1 MSTPKFCSACGA
13 SLAEGARFCAG
24 CGAKVADD
32 AAPKAAEPASSEP
45 ASPEPARDRPS
56 APSLDPAPAPSAA
69 PAKKSSG
76 GSSVTAAK
84 APAAKSKLAA
94 LAASDDDDD
103 DDAAAQLDDALPR
116 PEASSEVASEKKPL
130 PIGMIAMGSFVG
142 VVAMGAI
149 FIASDDELN
158 ARFRC
163 NILGKRDACITEEDR
178 MFEIEQQTKKE
189 EIELMTHHYGGFD
202 LSFTPENEV
211 SFTIR
216 QHRYEEDRA
225 DFVKR
230 IREGGPDK
238 RTRKTTKTGVYA
250 EKKQPDGIIKGTV
263 SFTGDNPAQVTYQP
277 QPGKTIVLP
286 LALPELPLLER
297 EQTDGNGKRLT
308 LEDIA
313 AIEKAKENPEKGPD
327 GRLVKSPKL
336 EINTLA
342 LSTWAY
348 EIELTATGYKPRKV
362 LFYESPAPPD
372 VDVKKLEA
380 EGFATRAFKRKPD
393 GRFII
398 DNAAFDLLP
407 EPRTL
412 WTRYIQSQK
421 EIHCMKQSA
430 EYKGKTPEAQK
441 AAEDLMW
448 EQKAFTKEIMEIA
461 QQNDADPEWI
471 KYREEQFKGYVC
483 PKIMP

>member
-13 SLAEGARFCAG
+13 SLAEAARFCAG
-24 CGAKVADD
+24 CGAQVGETASPA
-32 AAPKAAEPASSEP
+32 AAPAAQ
-45 ASPEPARDRPS
+45 EPARDRPS
-56 APSLDPAPAPSAA
+56 APSLDIVPAASAPA
-69 PAKKSSG
+69 
-76 GSSVTAAK
+76 AAK
-84 APAAKSKLAA
+84 ATVSAPAVAAKRPAAQSRLAA
-94 LAASDDDDD
+94 LASSDDDDD
-103 DDAAAQLDDALPR
+103 DDDDTSAALDDALPR
-116 PEASSEVASEKKPL
+116 PEASREQSGEKKPL
-130 PIGMIAMGSFVG
+130 PVGLIAMGSFIG
-142 VVAMGAI
+142 VIAIGAI
-149 FIASDDELN
+149 VIASDDELN

-202 LSFTPENEV
+202 LSFTPANEV

-238 RTRKTTKTGVYA
+238 RVRKSTKAGVYA

-263 SFTGDNPAQVTYQP
+263 AFTGDNPAQVTYQP
-277 QPGKTIVLP
+277 QPSKTIVLP

-297 EQTDGNGKRLT
+297 EQVDGNGKRLT

-313 AIEKAKENPEKGPD
+313 AIEKAKENPKKDAD

-336 EINTLA
+336 EIKTLA

-348 EIELTATGYKPRKV
+348 EIELTAPGYKPRKV
-362 LFYESPAPPD
+362 LFYEAPAPPD
-372 VDVKKLEA
+372 VDLKKMEA
-380 EGFATRAFKRKPD
+380 EGFASRAFKRKPD

-412 WTRYIQSQK
+412 WTRYIQAQK
-421 EIHCMKQSA
+421 EIHCMKLSA

-441 AAEDLMW
+441 AAEELMW

-461 QQNDADPEWI
+461 QQNDADPEWM
-471 KYREEQFKGYVC
+471 KYRDEQFKGYVC
-483 PKIMP
+483 PKLMP